1 MQTPKPGQPVRG
13 SKTGKPIMALFD
25 LLGRSW
31 AMGILWNL
39 AEGPA
44 TFRVLQERC
53 ETVSPSTLNSRLKE
67 LKESGLVGRTLDGY
81 ILTDSGRNCLPCS
94 SHWPDG
100 RGSGPRL
107 LVKMTDD
114 VLLSPM
120 RSAQRGVPRGGSV

>member
-13 SKTGKPIMALFD
+13 SRTGKPIMALFD

-31 AMGILWNL
+31 AMGVLWNL

-44 TFRVLQERC
+44 TFRSLQERC

-81 ILTDSGRNCLPCS
+81 ILTESGR
-94 SHWPDG
+94 D
-100 RGSGPRL
+100 L
-107 LVKMTDD
+107 LALLKPLARWSREWAEALCRDD
-114 VLLSPM
+114 
-120 RSAQRGVPRGGSV
+120 